1 MNEIKKEIT
10 PEVVKKVYKYLEK
23 NKNEAVIY
31 IFEALVGLMR
41 GNRRADARSVELYT
55 KKHEGFMI
63 GLNRIDFKRLN
74 TDFCQEHLNNL
85 QSQYDKILDGSDL
98 ILFKPFRNLLAKL
111 CLLALLG
118 KDELKLEESIEN
130 KKKIIEKN

>member
-1 MNEIKKEIT
+1 MNDIKKDIT
-10 PEVVKKVYKYLEK
+10 PDTVKKVYRFLEK

-63 GLNRIDFKRLN
+63 GLNRIDFKKLN
-74 TDFCQEHLNNL
+74 SDFCQEHLNNL
-85 QSQYDKILDGSDL
+85 
-98 ILFKPFRNLLAKL
+98 
-111 CLLALLG
+111 
-118 KDELKLEESIEN
+118 
-130 KKKIIEKN
+130 